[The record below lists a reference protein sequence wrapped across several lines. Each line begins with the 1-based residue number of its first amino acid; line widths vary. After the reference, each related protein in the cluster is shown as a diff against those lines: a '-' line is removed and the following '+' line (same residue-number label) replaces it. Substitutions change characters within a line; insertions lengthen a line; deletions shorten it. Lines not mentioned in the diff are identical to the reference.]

1 MKIIVCGGRHFY
13 DYELLKRKI
22 QTVINMHH
30 LKYEDIEI
38 VSGHCEGADMLGE
51 KYAQEFGASITI
63 FPAQWEKY
71 GRAAGPIRNKQM
83 VDYIKEDENPL
94 VIAFTSPRTKGT
106 RNTIKEAKKL
116 NIPVIE
122 TEYGEK

>member
-1 MKIIVCGGRHFY
+1 MKIIVCGGRHFD
-13 DYELLKRKI
+13 DYELLISKMQAAI
-22 QTVINMHH
+22 DMHH

-51 KYAQEFGASITI
+51 KYAQEFGTSISI

-71 GRAAGPIRNKQM
+71 GRVAGPIRNKQM
-83 VDYIKEDENPL
+83 VDYIKSDPNPL
-94 VIAFTSPRTKGT
+94 VIAFTNPRTKGT

-122 TEYGEK
+122 TEY